1 MFHVFGEMKMVQR
14 TQSQG
19 FRRLLKGIAVIR
31 CFFQTHRFL
40 QTSQNISSR
49 VSKFLSKCLVISVG
63 FASVSDRYLMR
74 WVPLPQ
80 AWLYLTQRTTQR
92 PLMGKKKQ
100 KSTWI
105 FPDVCWMGKQGVP
118 IHHPGW
124 FKQHL
129 REDAVMF
136 EWICIFLC
144 ERWRSNFFFKFSLSS
159 CLNKNTKALRQEQVS
174 YFLLNW
180 SSLSSVIPVTQTTS

>member
-1 MFHVFGEMKMVQR
+1 MNCIIWVVIGSGQPYSWLVKMIHSDECKINLFHVFGEMKMVQR

-19 FRRLLKGIAVIR
+19 FLEVIGIGITVIR
-31 CFFQTHRFL
+31 WFFQTHRFL
-40 QTSQNISSR
+40 QTSQNISTR
-49 VSKFLSKCLVISVG
+49 VSKFLSKCLVISVGG

-92 PLMGKKKQ
+92 PKTKVYLDFPRRVLNGKARGAYTP
-100 KSTWI
+100 SHT
-105 FPDVCWMGKQGVP
+105 V
-118 IHHPGW
+118 W

-136 EWICIFLC
+136 E
-144 ERWRSNFFFKFSLSS
+144 
-159 CLNKNTKALRQEQVS
+159 
-174 YFLLNW
+174 
-180 SSLSSVIPVTQTTS
+180 